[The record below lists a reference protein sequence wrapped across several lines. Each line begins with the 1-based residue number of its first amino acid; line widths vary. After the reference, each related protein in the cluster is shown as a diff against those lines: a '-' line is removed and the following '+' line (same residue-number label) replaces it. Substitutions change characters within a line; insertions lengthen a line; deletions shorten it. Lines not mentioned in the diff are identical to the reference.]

1 MRECFGFDNTLVLDA
16 GSIPAT
22 STMKIDKTD
31 KTDKHMTINDP
42 TDWQPIE
49 TAPEGDYILMWV
61 PGPSG
66 TEIRAGYYWGW
77 WECALTVKEV
87 KPTHWMPLPEPPT
100 EDEREQP

>member
-1 MRECFGFDNTLVLDA
+1 
-16 GSIPAT
+16 
-22 STMKIDKTD
+22 
-31 KTDKHMTINDP
+31 MTIYDP
-42 TDWQPIE
+42 TDWMPIE

-100 EDEREQP
+100 ENDQAQQRGASD

>member
-1 MRECFGFDNTLVLDA
+1 MYGFDITKVMDA

-22 STMKIDKTD
+22 STNRKQL
-31 KTDKHMTINDP
+31 MTTHNQE
-42 TDWQPIE
+42 WRPIK

-61 PGPSG
+61 PGLSG

-77 WECALTVKEV
+77 WECALTMKEV

-100 EDEREQP
+100 ENDREQ